1 MFRMLLLTICLSS
14 FATIASAD
22 CFADYKAK
30 QDNPLRLHYGVSEI
44 LGTCDLDIADKE
56 LEDRLGKNGW
66 ELLKVLSVFPEDGL
80 EERKESAGDYFL
92 RF

>member
-1 MFRMLLLTICLSS
+1 
-14 FATIASAD
+14 
-22 CFADYKAK
+22 
-30 QDNPLRLHYGVSEI
+30 
-44 LGTCDLDIADKE
+44 